1 MLAAFPFSL
10 ASESMVLS
18 PSAPKPKTKGGIEN
32 SSVNRLK
39 FTVPI
44 AYRWAETWPFRYC
57 SA

>member
-44 AYRWAETWPFRYC
+44 AYR
-57 SA
+57 